1 MFRWPDK
8 MKAEERP
15 GLCSSIDIAPT
26 ILAAAG
32 VAVPMNLPGLNLLP
46 NLLQGTPIERN
57 VIFGESF
64 AHDIADIQ
72 DPTASLLY
80 RWVIQDQMKLLLTYD
95 GRKGRMKYPPK
106 DRSPQLFDL
115 KADPY
120 EKVDLSSKHPEL
132 LQELSTLI
140 WDWYPVPIR

>member
-1 MFRWPDK
+1 
-8 MKAEERP
+8 
-15 GLCSSIDIAPT
+15 
-26 ILAAAG
+26 
-32 VAVPMNLPGLNLLP
+32 
-46 NLLQGTPIERN
+46 
-57 VIFGESF
+57 
-64 AHDIADIQ
+64 
-72 DPTASLLY
+72 
-80 RWVIQDQMKLLLTYD
+80 
-95 GRKGRMKYPPK
+95 MKYPPK